1 MAEHRIMI
9 SGVHYGANG
18 DLVAGQKDTKEMHM
32 RTHELLKWLDRERPI
47 VVMGPDP
54 CNNIHKNAII
64 ACSHGKRIGRVSK
77 NDVDKAWDLLRQSGN
92 SMLIAR
98 VSEVIIK
105 DHGYVMLTIDA
116 DELQPTPAAPSPET
130 VWKEWMDG
138 LPKLPFSRL
147 LEKEE
152 EATVILDSLFMPHLE
167 EVDKASLKIYI
178 DLWIEGSRHD
188 LSCEACQKRFD
199 YIRCLEAA
207 QDKDIR
213 QLAEPLKEQSR
224 RMCERAP
231 LDEHSTVWWKE
242 RRNSPEVQKMWH
254 DWQLENDNK
263 LWYGLRCIDA
273 KLRQVPGELYNDIA
287 HLDVVLSRL
296 YYLDTPRK
304 AFQGILALMM
314 LRELTC
320 RELGIELRPMTEDEY
335 KQDGLVTNPQ
345 DMPTTIGRV
354 EEFGRTQ
361 CLQPI
366 QQQTIQTL
374 CYWLR
379 DNYEKEE
386 AVKRETSLD
395 GIFHPALNVTRVK
408 MAISDII
415 TEKGDQGKRSL
426 SVKQTFILHKVLE
439 EIDWLDDDT
448 DTTFI
453 QWFDDVFK
461 WPWKTRDFKSVLA
474 PFKHSLSTT
483 WDENT
488 VNDPGTGREYRQ
500 FADYVREQF
509 VDIGR
514 DGTIND
520 KAAFLNQGSD
530 GKPMYIG
537 HGLKRKYA

>member
-1 MAEHRIMI
+1 M
-9 SGVHYGANG
+9 
-18 DLVAGQKDTKEMHM
+18 
-32 RTHELLKWLDRERPI
+32 
-47 VVMGPDP
+47 
-54 CNNIHKNAII
+54 
-64 ACSHGKRIGRVSK
+64 
-77 NDVDKAWDLLRQSGN
+77 
-92 SMLIAR
+92 
-98 VSEVIIK
+98 
-105 DHGYVMLTIDA
+105 
-116 DELQPTPAAPSPET
+116 
-130 VWKEWMDG
+130 
-138 LPKLPFSRL
+138 
-147 LEKEE
+147 
-152 EATVILDSLFMPHLE
+152 
-167 EVDKASLKIYI
+167 
-178 DLWIEGSRHD
+178 
-188 LSCEACQKRFD
+188 
-199 YIRCLEAA
+199 
-207 QDKDIR
+207 
-213 QLAEPLKEQSR
+213 
-224 RMCERAP
+224 
-231 LDEHSTVWWKE
+231 
-242 RRNSPEVQKMWH
+242 
-254 DWQLENDNK
+254 
-263 LWYGLRCIDA
+263 
-273 KLRQVPGELYNDIA
+273 
-287 HLDVVLSRL
+287 DVVLSRL
-296 YYLDTPRK
+296 YYLNTPRK
-304 AFQGILALMM
+304 AFQSIMALLMI
-314 LRELTC
+314 RCQTC

-509 VDIGR
+509 VDIGQ

-520 KAAFLNQGSD
+520 KVAFMNLGTD

-537 HGLKRKYA
+537 HGLKRNL